1 MKKLVYALVALV
13 LIVEI
18 AVIVSGRS
26 LLVWQHTVRPGEKY
40 ILEDYGDI
48 GKAGGKSLASTTQPK
63 SKLSHAGNNRSQA
76 NSIRLNLP
84 ESCRLSKGH
93 LS

>member
-48 GKAGGKSLASTTQPK
+48 GKAGGKSLACYYFTGMSVVGTAFHF
-63 SKLSHAGNNRSQA
+63 SANNIFGRNRCPFFNDSAQ
-76 NSIRLNLP
+76 
-84 ESCRLSKGH
+84 E
-93 LS
+93 